1 MINFL
6 YCLDENYNAQCATSI
21 CSILSNTDDVLKF
34 NLIHK
39 NPSSF
44 YKYKKLI
51 DKKFTNRFE
60 LEILKFNKNGLR
72 FPNVENSHVSEA
84 TYYRLYISEII
95 NNPRNIY
102 VYLDCDV
109 ICINNP
115 IYNLN
120 DEIKKLQKSQN
131 VISASLEDISN
142 FKHLNNISFKSEKYF
157 NAGVMIVDYQRWKES
172 NVPFKS
178 MEIIEKYNKK
188 LEFWD
193 QDILNIIFENKI
205 NNLSYG
211 IVKNLDLSDKDNEN
225 NKLVEDVD
233 LLHYIGKTKPW
244 NINGLI
250 NTNSEIFQKYYRIL
264 EKEYLY
270 IIHKKKTLSA
280 KYLFKY
286 FLSKNFFASNKKFK
300 IIKALLISFIK

>member
-6 YCLDENYNAQCATSI
+6 YCLDENYNVQCATSI
-21 CSILSNTDDVLKF
+21 FSILSNTDEVLKF
-34 NLIHK
+34 NLVHK
-39 NPSSF
+39 NPDSF
-44 YKYKKLI
+44 YEYKKLI
-51 DKKFTNRFE
+51 DKKFPNRSEFE
-60 LEILKFNKNGLR
+60 IFKFNKNGLR

-95 NNPRNIY
+95 NNPRDIY

-115 IYNLN
+115 VYKLSA
-120 DEIKKLQKSQN
+120 EIKKLQESQN
-131 VISASLEDISN
+131 IISASLEDFSN

-157 NAGVMIVDYQRWKES
+157 NAGVMIINFQRWKEF
-172 NVPFKS
+172 NVPSQS

-193 QDILNIIFENKI
+193 QDILNLIFQNKI
-205 NNLSYG
+205 NNLNDG
-211 IVKNLDLSDKDNEN
+211 IVKNLDLSDKEN
-225 NKLVEDVD
+225 NQLVKDVD

-250 NTNSEIFQKYYRIL
+250 NTNSEIFQKYYRLL
-264 EKEYLY
+264 EQKYLF

-280 KYLFKY
+280 KYLLNY
-286 FLSKNFFASNKKFK
+286 FLSKNFFVSTKKFK
-300 IIKALLISFIK
+300 TIKALLISFIK